1 MDSQNKFRLEPL
13 SLEKEFLVL
22 STRDRLHELSREEL
36 EKFLIESLTL
46 MVKLANQLNQ
56 LKDYVF
62 DLEGKTPQSDSNP

>member
-36 EKFLIESLTL
+36 EKFLIESLTI
-46 MVKLANQLNQ
+46 MVQLANQLNQ
-56 LKDYVF
+56 IKDYVF
-62 DLEGKTPQSDSNP
+62 ELEGKTSQSDSNP

>member
-22 STRDRLHELSREEL
+22 STRDRLHELSREDL
-36 EKFLIESLTL
+36 EKFLIESLTI

-56 LKDYVF
+56 LKDYLIEV
-62 DLEGKTPQSDSNP
+62 EGKTFQSD